1 MTPEYDPETFKEK
14 FPSIFQEIENGV
26 NTLDVDGVRTKS
38 EDDEEESK
46 KGKAPEPS
54 TVDYIRLCDEEEEAL
69 EIIDYMEEEGKI
81 DSEYAEDL
89 RDQLDSRGLSSFGPK
104 REPGEYS
111 FKEEE
116 QEEEESE

>member
-1 MTPEYDPETFKEK
+1 MIPEFDPETFKEK
-14 FPSIFQEIENGV
+14 FPSIFKEMEKGD

-38 EDDEEESK
+38 EDDEEGSK
-46 KGKAPEPS
+46 KGKSPDPGA
-54 TVDYIRLCDEEEEAL
+54 VDYIRLCDEDEEAL

-81 DSEYAEDL
+81 DPEYAEEL

-111 FKEEE
+111 FKDQE
-116 QEEEESE
+116 EEEESE